1 MVLQC
6 ECRLGRYALFEAFV
20 IGFALIAVSFSID
33 LLTAICRRQ
42 TREIVY
48 RSVLLVSTSLNV
60 WLTLK
65 GETTMYREP
74 YDGLPLWLVRL
85 LSAYVLL
92 GGVGSVVWAL
102 RKAWRTRVN
111 GGVSGAR

>member
-1 MVLQC
+1 
-6 ECRLGRYALFEAFV
+6 LFEAFV

-65 GETTMYREP
+65 ETTMYREP

-85 LSAYVLL
+85 LSACVLL

-102 RKAWRTRVN
+102 RKAWRTRVD

>member
-1 MVLQC
+1 M
-6 ECRLGRYALFEAFV
+6 FEAFV

-65 GETTMYREP
+65 ETTMYREP

-85 LSAYVLL
+85 LSACVLL

>member
-1 MVLQC
+1 
-6 ECRLGRYALFEAFV
+6 V
-20 IGFALIAVSFSID
+20 IGFALIAVSFGID

-65 GETTMYREP
+65 ETTMYREP

-85 LSAYVLL
+85 LSAFVLL

>member
-1 MVLQC
+1 M
-6 ECRLGRYALFEAFV
+6 FEAFV
-20 IGFALIAVSFSID
+20 IGFALIAVGFSID